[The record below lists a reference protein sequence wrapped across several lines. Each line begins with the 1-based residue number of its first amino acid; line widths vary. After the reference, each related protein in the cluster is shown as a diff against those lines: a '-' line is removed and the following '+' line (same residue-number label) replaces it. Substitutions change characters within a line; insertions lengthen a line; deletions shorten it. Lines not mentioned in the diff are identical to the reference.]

1 MGGKGHEGDS
11 GAKVMLSDGSVAS
24 VLSTGDEFAGEAG

>member
-11 GAKVMLSDGSVAS
+11 GAKVMSADSSVAS
-24 VLSTGDEFAGEAG
+24 VLSTGDEFAEEAG